1 MTFTR
6 QIHLHL
12 NIAWKQVIKL
22 QKTQIYLVTNY
33 EYKTFSYCFLFLD
46 VMPKMPI
53 SIIVNCSSTDT
64 GNFSIFLCYLEVEK
78 YGVFSCFLT

>member
-22 QKTQIYLVTNY
+22 QKTQIYLVADY

-53 SIIVNCSSTDT
+53 NIIVNCSSTDT
-64 GNFSIFLCYLEVEK
+64 E
-78 YGVFSCFLT
+78 